1 MVDNETLGVHK
12 SGHPIIAISIYI
24 QLCNCIAAFNY
35 LKAFLWVGKNISGL
49 ASSLIVKKG
58 NIILI
63 KVKKTKKKNYG
74 KKTNTVVDLSA
85 KLLLV
90 CKKIMLKSD
99 CASLWSLTIYRYDPY
114 LLRNLFIFISYLF
127 IFFKCLGYFLLRNPD
142 P

>member
-63 KVKKTKKKNYG
+63 KVKKKKRTMEKRQIQW
-74 KKTNTVVDLSA
+74 L
-85 KLLLV
+85 
-90 CKKIMLKSD
+90 I
-99 CASLWSLTIYRYDPY
+99 
-114 LLRNLFIFISYLF
+114 
-127 IFFKCLGYFLLRNPD
+127 FLLSFCLFARKLCSRVTVLPFEA
-142 P
+142 